1 VSQASMTE
9 GFCRITVVTPRRR
22 LDLAMP
28 AHLACAEL
36 LPEVVRLSGEAD
48 QGPAPRPW
56 VLGRLGE
63 PPLAPERTLAEHG
76 VYDGDLLYLRAAA
89 QPADPV
95 VVDDLVETIAEA
107 VDRRGGH
114 WNAGTWHRFALAA
127 AAVLLGAGAVAA
139 GVGGGRL
146 AGAGAA
152 TGLGAG
158 PGGAA
163 GLGAL
168 AAGVALAL
176 LLAALGLRRLL
187 RQPVAAA
194 ALALAA
200 LPWAALAG
208 ADLGARAV
216 AAGSGPWAPLA
227 AGAGGLLAAALAAAG
242 AVPAVAGPCLAVALP
257 AAALALGAGAVA
269 TAAATPVEAAA
280 VLAVALLPVV
290 GALPRLAIALAGI
303 SPGDEDAEVA
313 VQAERAKVAVGH
325 GLLIW
330 LLGGAAVALAAALAV
345 LAAAGGTMARC
356 LAAAVAVSVA
366 LRARG
371 FRLVG
376 EVLPLAL
383 AALGG
388 AVALEVAAVADRP
401 AGPARQWAG
410 AGLLAGTA
418 AVLALAGL
426 LLRRSGGSPGIRR
439 RLDWVEALANLL
451 LVPLAL
457 GVLGLYGAVE
467 RLAQRLGG

>member
-22 LDLAMP
+22 MDLTMP

-48 QGPAPRPW
+48 QGPPPRRW

-76 VYDGDLLYLRAAA
+76 VYDGDLLYLRPAG

-114 WNAGTWHRFALAA
+114 WTAATWHRFALAA
-127 AAVLLGAGAVAA
+127 AAALLGAAAVAA
-139 GVGGGRL
+139 GAA
-146 AGAGAA
+146 AGAGA
-152 TGLGAG
+152 
-158 PGGAA
+158 GGTAA
-163 GLGAL
+163 LAALAAL
-168 AAGVALAL
+168 AAGAAMAL

-194 ALALAA
+194 A
-200 LPWAALAG
+200 
-208 ADLGARAV
+208 
-216 AAGSGPWAPLA
+216 
-227 AGAGGLLAAALAAAG
+227 
-242 AVPAVAGPCLAVALP
+242 AVPA
-257 AAALALGAGAVA
+257 A
-269 TAAATPVEAAA
+269 TGATPVQAAA
-280 VLAVALLPVV
+280 VLAVVLVPALT
-290 GALPRLAIALAGI
+290 ALPRLAIALAGI

-325 GLLIW
+325 GLLTW

-345 LAAAGGTMARC
+345 LAAAGGTLARC

-388 AVALEVAAVADRP
+388 AVALEVALAADRP

-426 LLRRSGGSPGIRR
+426 LLRRTGGSPGVRR
-439 RLDWVEALANLL
+439 RLDLVEALANLL